1 MYQRLVLPFGM
12 SCTKQWYLPY
22 QPKVHGVPIFGSCRT
37 TCWYTPYQL
46 LVHLKT
52 CGLIRITPRPLGGQA
67 LATVRVL
74 L

>member
-1 MYQRLVLPFGM
+1 MCTRLVLPFGM

-22 QPKVHGVPIFGSCRT
+22 QPKVHGVPTFGSCRT

-52 CGLIRITPRPLGGQA
+52 CGLIRITPGL
-67 LATVRVL
+67 
-74 L
+74 